1 MFHFTNA
8 DMIYRTVIYRFM
20 KQDTNGV
27 NEVGIAEVCT
37 TNVNVSINIMYFLT
51 TEALDKRWS

>member
-1 MFHFTNA
+1 
-8 DMIYRTVIYRFM
+8 M

-37 TNVNVSINIMYFLT
+37 INVDVSINIMYFLT
-51 TEALDKRWS
+51 TEALDKHWLVIKSYPGLLDFYDGGF